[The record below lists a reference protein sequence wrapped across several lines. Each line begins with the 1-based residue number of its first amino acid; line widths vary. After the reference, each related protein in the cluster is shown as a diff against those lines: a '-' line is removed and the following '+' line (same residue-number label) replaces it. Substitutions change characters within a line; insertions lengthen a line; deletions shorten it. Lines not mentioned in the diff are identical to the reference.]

1 MRGGRSRLMANLK
14 IRVFKGNNARPDTT
28 FTIPLGVLR
37 VASKMIPKKAAAA
50 LEDKGIDVNQ
60 IVELS
65 QDEEV
70 RGTIVEIEEHNK
82 NEKVIIAIE

>member
-1 MRGGRSRLMANLK
+1 MANLK
-14 IRVFKGNNARPDTT
+14 IRVFKGNNAHPDTT